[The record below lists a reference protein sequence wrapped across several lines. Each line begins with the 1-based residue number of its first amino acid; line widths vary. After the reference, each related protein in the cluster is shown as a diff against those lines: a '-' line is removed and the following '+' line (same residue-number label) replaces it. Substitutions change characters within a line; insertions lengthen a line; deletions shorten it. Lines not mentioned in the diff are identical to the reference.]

1 MWSDF
6 GLILKIGQRNLM
18 KDWVWDEKRGRNKKD
33 SQFCSIDHCFEL
45 YYGTS
50 SALGVRENRIQNI
63 L

>member
-1 MWSDF
+1 MVRFWTHFEDRTE
-6 GLILKIGQRNLM
+6 KLM

-33 SQFCSIDHCFEL
+33 SQFCSIDHCLEL

-50 SALGVRENRIQNI
+50 SALGERENRIQNI